1 VSLTPG
7 AVQAGMRLGDRY
19 GLAEPIGSGGMA
31 RIYRAHDE
39 RLVRDVAV
47 KILDPSN
54 FEAQASVNEARAAAR
69 LTHPGLAQVFDVGRD
84 QGLDYIVMELVPGR
98 SLREVLAERRRLT
111 PAETVAMTSA
121 QGRVVIEASGWPFG

>member
-1 VSLTPG
+1 MSLTPG

-19 GLAEPIGSGGMA
+19 RLAEPIGSGGMA

-54 FEAQASVNEARAAAR
+54 SEAQASVNEARPAR